1 MRIPYSKQYI
11 DYSDILGVK
20 KVLKSK
26 YLTQGPIVKNFE
38 KKISEYVKSKYA
50 IAVSNASAGLHISCL
65 ALGLKKKDIM
75 WTVPNTFV
83 ATANCGLHCGANID
97 FVDIDNET
105 NNISLEKLKIKLEI
119 SKKKRKLPKIIIP
132 VHFSGQPTLQDE
144 IYKLSKKYKFK
155 IIEDASH
162 SLGAKY
168 KNNFVGNCK
177 WSNLTVFSFHPVKPI
192 TTAEGG
198 IITTNSKKLYMKLI
212 KLRENG
218 ITKNINEFKVNNK
231 NKWYY
236 EQQDL
241 GFNYRMNEIQA
252 SLGITQLKKLD
263 KINIYRN
270 KIAKIYNKKFVNLP
284 LDLPNINSDARST
297 FHLYVLKLRLKN
309 LKSYSRI
316 FNYILS
322 KGLDINLHYLP
333 VHLHPLYKKYGFK
346 KGDFPISESYAK
358 RAISIPLFYKM
369 KKIEL
374 KKVISIIVT
383 TINHFKSEFK

>member
-1 MRIPYSKQYI
+1 
-11 DYSDILGVK
+11 
-20 KVLKSK
+20 
-26 YLTQGPIVKNFE
+26 
-38 KKISEYVKSKYA
+38 
-50 IAVSNASAGLHISCL
+50 
-65 ALGLKKKDIM
+65 
-75 WTVPNTFV
+75 
-83 ATANCGLHCGANID
+83 
-97 FVDIDNET
+97 
-105 NNISLEKLKIKLEI
+105 
-119 SKKKRKLPKIIIP
+119 
-132 VHFSGQPTLQDE
+132 
-144 IYKLSKKYKFK
+144 
-155 IIEDASH
+155 
-162 SLGAKY
+162 LGAKY
-168 KNNFVGNCK
+168 KGNFVGNCK

-198 IITTNSKKLYMKLI
+198 IITTNDKKLYLKLL
-212 KLRENG
+212 KLRQNG
-218 ITKNINEFKVNNK
+218 ITKNIDEYKIKNK

-252 SLGITQLKKLD
+252 SLGVTQLKKLN

-270 KIAKIYNKKFVNLP
+270 KIAKIYNKNFINLP
-284 LDLPNINSDARST
+284 LDIPDMNKDARST

-309 LKSYSRI
+309 LKSYSKI

-358 RAISIPLFYKM
+358 RSISIPLFYKM

-374 KKVISIIVT
+374 KKVISVIIS